1 MVSHKQKK
9 AWRYVEEGGLMKL
22 KSYLRKHRDL
32 DINFTQGKRQ
42 RSLLHLA
49 CSQGDDAILRLLLKH
64 GADPLQKERHGNT
77 PLHLAAKRAR
87 KYGKRGPPHAT
98 KTALTHSGHEEMDFT
113 RHVVGVA
120 QQITPLP
127 AAGLQH
133 HVGDQGSITG
143 LDYDDLVV
151 PLRKHCPAALDVPN
165 KTGVTPFDLLQGVRF
180 GQGRSEVGDSPQH
193 ADPERKWRER
203 LFGESQDEFFETFGQ
218 YDDDFLQDYKDE
230 EDFGDWAER
239 IRWEYESKQ
248 QARAQRAASSHYSKR
263 KQKEQPEEEER
274 RRREL
279 HARLERE
286 HLEYLQRA
294 ARKEEET
301 RLGRQR
307 RYEERCAET
316 FRSST
321 SSGVEASGLL
331 GYDDIPWPAP
341 RGSLAEMLD
350 VMLHGVDRSDVPTF
364 RKLLRKQQ
372 ALWHPDKFTQRCSG
386 RLQEKDRQK
395 ILDTVTALSQELNRL
410 AQSLR

>member
-87 KYGKRGPPHAT
+87 KYGKR
-98 KTALTHSGHEEMDFT
+98 
-113 RHVVGVA
+113 
-120 QQITPLP
+120 
-127 AAGLQH
+127 
-133 HVGDQGSITG
+133 
-143 LDYDDLVV
+143 DYDDLVV